1 MKNEKAI
8 TLVSLIIY
16 ILVMLLVIGVIGS
29 VSAMFYNNTNNFD
42 DETKDIIEYDKFNSY
57 FVKEIK
63 TANNSIDQISD
74 DGTYIIFT
82 TGNSFLFKDNK
93 IFYNDLEITKNV
105 KNVNFKYYTDS
116 NNKQDNTIVTVTVN
130 FENYTKKM
138 NYKIEEIY

>member
-16 ILVMLLVIGVIGS
+16 ILVMLLVIGIIGS
-29 VSAMFYNNTNNFD
+29 VLAMFYNNTNNFD

-105 KNVNFKYYTDS
+105 KNFNFKYYTDS

>member
-16 ILVMLLVIGVIGS
+16 ILVMLLVIGIIGS

-63 TANNSIDQISD
+63 AANNSIDQISD

>member
-16 ILVMLLVIGVIGS
+16 ILVMLLVIGIIGS

-93 IFYNDLEITKNV
+93 IFYIDLEITKNV

>member
-8 TLVSLIIY
+8 TLVSLVIY
-16 ILVMLLVIGVIGS
+16 ILVMLLVIGIIGS

-42 DETKDIIEYDKFNSY
+42 DETKYIIEYDKFNSY

>member
-8 TLVSLIIY
+8 TLVSLVIY
-16 ILVMLLVIGVIGS
+16 ILVMLLVIGIIGS
-29 VSAMFYNNTNNFD
+29 VSAMFYNNTNNLD

>member
-8 TLVSLIIY
+8 TLVSLVIY
-16 ILVMLLVIGVIGS
+16 ILVMLLVIGIIGS

-42 DETKDIIEYDKFNSY
+42 DETKYIIEYDKFNSY

-116 NNKQDNTIVTVTVN
+116 NNKQDNTIVRVTVN